1 MASRSVRIA
10 LVTLAAAISVCACGG
25 KSASGDSTPGQSAS
39 AGGWTTVATVTG
51 DGTAVKDSA
60 PFATHGGKVRVLF
73 TVQPNSTGPV
83 PLKWAMFKEGT
94 PSGPLGVIEDSCV
107 SCDGEHVG
115 NPERVAAGSYYVH
128 VLTSRPWTLKV
139 EEAR

>member
-1 MASRSVRIA
+1 VSRKILIA
-10 LVTLAAAISVCACGG
+10 LVAPAAVISVCACGG

-51 DGTAVKDSA
+51 DGSAVKDSA
-60 PFATHGGKVRVLF
+60 VFATHGGKVRVVF

-83 PLKWAMFKEGT
+83 PLKWAMFKEGM
-94 PSGPLGVIEDSCV
+94 PVGPLGVIEDSCV
-107 SCDGEHVG
+107 SCDGEHAG
-115 NPERVAAGSYYVH
+115 APERVAAGSYYVH
-128 VLTSRPWTLKV
+128 VLTSGPWTLRI

>member
-1 MASRSVRIA
+1 MPFRNVRIA
-10 LVTLAAAISVCACGG
+10 LAALTALISIWACGG
-25 KSASGDSTPGQSAS
+25 KSSAGDGTPGQSAS
-39 AGGWTTVATVTG
+39 SGGWTMVATVAG
-51 DGTAVKDSA
+51 DGSAVKDSA
-60 PFATHGGKVRVLF
+60 PFATHGGKVRVVF

-83 PLKWAMFKEGT
+83 PLKWVMFKEGA

-115 NPERVAAGSYYVH
+115 NPERVPAGSYYVH